1 MTTTIHFV
9 GSVPLKTAEDTFR
22 ALATLGS
29 RAPRLPDGEPG
40 NRQNWIM
47 SQHAVFDRAGM
58 FERYEEAPDSRAP
71 NVKRVRYR
79 LRPGVPAP
87 TAAELGPLGYAAGA
101 RESFATFSRMKHD
114 GVIGPATRFQVS
126 IPSPYDVVG
135 FGVDHAD
142 YAKVYPAYERAVLD
156 EVAQIARL
164 IPHEELAIQWDI
176 AHEFE
181 YLASHASPPFVPIS
195 EDEVVALLVRLG
207 QAVPADIEL
216 GYHCCYGDYNH
227 KHFIEPKD
235 TGDMVSVM
243 NAVSAKI
250 GRPIAFVHM
259 PVPRDRSDAAYFA
272 PLKKLKLQPGTQL
285 YLGLVHFTDKLAG
298 TQKRIAAA
306 RKAVKGFG
314 IATECGLGR
323 RKPESIPELIAI
335 HATAA
340 SAMDGNGSA
349 VDRER

>member
-9 GSVPLKTAEDTFR
+9 GSVPLPTAEDTFR
-22 ALATLGS
+22 ALAALGS
-29 RAPRLPDGEPG
+29 RVPRLPDGEPG

-71 NVKRVRYR
+71 TVKRVRYR
-79 LRPGVPAP
+79 LRPGAGPV
-87 TAAELGPLGYAAGA
+87 TAERLAPLGYAAGA
-101 RESFATFSRMKHD
+101 RESFATFSRLKHE
-114 GVIGPATRFQVS
+114 GFIGPAARFQVS
-126 IPSPYDVVG
+126 IPSPYDIVG

-142 YAKVYPAYERAVLD
+142 YPKVYPAYERAILN
-156 EVAQIARL
+156 EAARIVAIV
-164 IPHEELAIQWDI
+164 PHQDLAIQWDI

-181 YLASHASPPFVPIS
+181 YLASHASPPFVPITR
-195 EDEVVALLVRLG
+195 DQVVALLVRLG
-207 QAVPADIEL
+207 EAVPPDIQL

-227 KHFIEPKD
+227 RHFIEPKD
-235 TGDMVSVM
+235 TGDMVAVM
-243 NAVSAKI
+243 NAVAARI
-250 GRPIAFVHM
+250 GRTVEFVHM

-272 PLKKLKLQPGTQL
+272 PLKKLKLRPETQL
-285 YLGLVHFTDKLAG
+285 YLGLVHYTDKLPG

-323 RKPESIPELIAI
+323 RKSETIAELLRI
-335 HATAA
+335 HVEAA
-340 SAMDGNGSA
+340 SFMDGG
-349 VDRER
+349 